1 MSKAASL
8 NQRLDKLTEN
18 AGLVAEFAVGNS
30 IMTIPKT
37 EIITAL
43 RDLDEGKNTL
53 NAGII
58 RNATASRGFGK
69 LLLLRQML
77 EEE

>member
-1 MSKAASL
+1 MSKATSL
-8 NQRLDKLTEN
+8 NSRLDKLTEN
-18 AGLVAEFAVGNS
+18 AGLVAEFAVGNT

-43 RDLDEGKNTL
+43 RDLDEGRNTL
-53 NAGII
+53 HAGII

-69 LLLLRQML
+69 MLLLREML
-77 EEE
+77 DEE